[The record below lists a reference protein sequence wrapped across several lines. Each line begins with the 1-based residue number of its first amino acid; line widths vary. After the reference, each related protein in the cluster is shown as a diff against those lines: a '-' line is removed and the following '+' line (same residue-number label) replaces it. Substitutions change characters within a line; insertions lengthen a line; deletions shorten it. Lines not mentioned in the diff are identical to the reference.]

1 MTIFTD
7 FTTFGAFRRVGVPV
21 AIAVSALSLAACSG
35 SSGADAAPTATVTV
49 TAPPSPSEEP
59 SGTAAPDASPSAS
72 EPTSTAVF
80 DDPADDDW
88 PPITDKNPP
97 VFGEQFQ
104 SDPGHDFTKGISPSR
119 DGVIRAEL
127 RTMQDANVAEY
138 VPIKF
143 VKDPSSGQ
151 GRFEGPAKGDA
162 MAFAAPIAKNAVFL
176 SAVGCDGKDQTIN
189 NQYVGTQS
197 CSRDT
202 LISRAVK
209 GGLYA
214 LVTVKNHQIAKV
226 VEIYAP

>member
-7 FTTFGAFRRVGVPV
+7 FTTFGAWRRVGVPV
-21 AIAVSALSLAACSG
+21 ALAVSALSLAACSG
-35 SSGADAAPTATVTV
+35 SSGSAEPTATVTV
-49 TAPPSPSEEP
+49 TAPPSPSDEP
-59 SGTAAPDASPSAS
+59 SPEASPAS
-72 EPTSTAVF
+72 SPSPEPSSTSVF

-88 PPITDKNPP
+88 PPISDKTPP
-97 VFGEQFQ
+97 IFGEVFQ

-119 DGVIRAEL
+119 DGIVRGEL

-151 GRFEGPAKGDA
+151 GRFEGPKEGDV
-162 MAFAAPIAKNAVFL
+162 MAFAAPIAKNVVFL

-189 NQYVGTQS
+189 NQYIGTQS
-197 CSRDT
+197 CSRDK

-214 LVTVKNHQIAKV
+214 LITVKNHQIAKV

>member
-35 SSGADAAPTATVTV
+35 SGTDAAPAATVTV

-59 SGTAAPDASPSAS
+59 SSEQTPDESPSAS
-72 EPTSTAVF
+72 ESAAGGVL

-88 PPITDKNPP
+88 PPITNKTPP

-104 SDPGHDFTKGISPSR
+104 ADPGHDFTKGISPSR

-143 VKDPSSGQ
+143 VKDPSTNQ
-151 GRFEGPAKGDA
+151 GRFEGPAEGNV
-162 MAFAAPIAKNAVFL
+162 MAFAAPVAKNVVFL

-189 NQYVGTQS
+189 NQYIGTQS

>member
-7 FTTFGAFRRVGVPV
+7 FTTFGAWRRVGVPV
-21 AIAVSALSLAACSG
+21 ALAVSALSLAACSG
-35 SSGADAAPTATVTV
+35 SSGSAAPTATVTV
-49 TAPPSPSEEP
+49 TAPPSPSDEP
-59 SGTAAPDASPSAS
+59 SPEASPSS
-72 EPTSTAVF
+72 PSPEPSSTGVF

-88 PPITDKNPP
+88 PPISDKTPP
-97 VFGEQFQ
+97 IFGEVFQ

-119 DGVIRAEL
+119 DGIVRGEL

-151 GRFEGPAKGDA
+151 GRFEGPKEGDA
-162 MAFAAPIAKNAVFL
+162 MAFAAPIAKNVVFL

-197 CSRDT
+197 CSRDK

-214 LVTVKNHQIAKV
+214 LITVKNHQIAKV